1 VLVDSEQNKVDIG
14 AINSVH
20 SRLNENYDRWCKF
33 LRRDSMAERA
43 FTPQL
48 QLFLTAL
55 YLLIWGEA
63 ANLRFLPECLCY
75 IFHHMAD
82 ELYDLL
88 DKPTVGKSRIIVPDS
103 PHSFLDRVIKPIH
116 EIVVEE
122 STIGADGRSP
132 HSAWRNYDDF
142 NEFFW
147 APSCFEISWPWR
159 SNAGFFKKPNKLIYS
174 EADRFEPAKP
184 EQEEAV
190 DEERK
195 VGKTHFVEHRTGLH
209 LYHSFHRFWIFLVC
223 MLQVCC

>member
-1 VLVDSEQNKVDIG
+1 
-14 AINSVH
+14 
-20 SRLNENYDRWCKF
+20 
-33 LRRDSMAERA
+33 MAERA

-88 DKPTVGKSRIIVPDS
+88 DKQTVGKSRIIVPDS

-147 APSCFEISWPWR
+147 YFC
-159 SNAGFFKKPNKLIYS
+159 
-174 EADRFEPAKP
+174 
-184 EQEEAV
+184 
-190 DEERK
+190 
-195 VGKTHFVEHRTGLH
+195 
-209 LYHSFHRFWIFLVC
+209 
-223 MLQVCC
+223 